1 MKKPVFA
8 MVLGG
13 ILGAF
18 DGLTALISAPEVAPQ
33 IAGIIIGSTFKGVIA
48 GLAIAMFEKKVK
60 SLALGI
66 VFGLAVGF
74 FLAWLVTLGERPD
87 YFWKIMLP
95 GGAVGLIVGYATYT
109 YREVRVRGQQSV

>member
-18 DGLTALISAPEVAPQ
+18 DGLTALASAPEVAPQ
-33 IAGIIIGSTFKGVIA
+33 IAIIVTVSTIKGVIA
-48 GLAIAMFEKKVK
+48 GLAIAMFERRVK

-66 VFGLAVGF
+66 LFGLAVGF
-74 FLAWLVTLGERPD
+74 FLAWLITLGGSPD
-87 YFWKIMLP
+87 NFWKVMLP

-109 YREVRVRGQQSV
+109 YRPDRVEGHQSV

>member
-1 MKKPVFA
+1 MRKTAFA

-13 ILGAF
+13 ILGVF
-18 DGLTALISAPEVAPQ
+18 DGLTALASAPEVAPQ
-33 IAGIIIGSTFKGVIA
+33 IASIVFFSSLKGVIA
-48 GLAIAMFEKKVK
+48 GVAIAMFEKKVK
-60 SLALGI
+60 SLALGVI
-66 VFGLAVGF
+66 FGLAVGF

-109 YREVRVRGQQSV
+109 YRDDRVRDRQSV